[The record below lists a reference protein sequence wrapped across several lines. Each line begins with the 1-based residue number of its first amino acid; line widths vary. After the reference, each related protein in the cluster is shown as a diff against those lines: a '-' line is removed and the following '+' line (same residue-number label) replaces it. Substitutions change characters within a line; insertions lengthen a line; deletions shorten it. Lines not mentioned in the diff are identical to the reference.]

1 MCTLLHV
8 LATPPFCP
16 KTVMN
21 IALLMMNYLKHRVL
35 YLESN
40 SWSMYSLGIVLLLN
54 PLFADS
60 VQTIP
65 LILATDG

>member
-1 MCTLLHV
+1 
-8 LATPPFCP
+8 CP

-65 LILATDG
+65 SILATDG